1 MRWAYIICILGLLA
15 ETSTGQMIRNDSIGN
30 DPAKERV
37 CALRAGVSLGKSRT
51 VPFEI
56 DSSYVARSRS
66 LHPDATFIAIGGQL
80 VECFLRAGT
89 GRYEPDSFS
98 PEQGYWHLIKPKQF
112 QPGYA
117 TNEGERVASSVCL
130 KAASSKTDRPDY
142 DHSSYFG
149 PIEGP
154 RRGRAVVAGKKIE
167 RYDIVLNGTLFF
179 RSGNLDL
186 AATSF
191 TCLLSPML
199 EFKAIQFK

>member
-1 MRWAYIICILGLLA
+1 MRWLYIVCNLVLLA
-15 ETSTGQMIRNDSIGN
+15 TTATGQMIRNDSIGN

-37 CALRAGVSLGKSRT
+37 CALRARKTLPASKI

-56 DSSYVARSRS
+56 DSRYVARSRS

-89 GRYEPDSFS
+89 GRYEPFSFS
-98 PEQGYWHLIKPKQF
+98 PEQSYWHLIKPKQF
-112 QPGYA
+112 QPGYS
-117 TNEGERVASSVCL
+117 TNEGERVALSVCL
-130 KAASSKTDRPDY
+130 NAASSKTNRPDY
-142 DHSSYFG
+142 DHNSYFG
-149 PIEGP
+149 PVEGP
-154 RRGRAVVAGKKIE
+154 RRGSTVVAGKKIE

-179 RSGNLDL
+179 KSRGLDL
-186 AATSF
+186 AAINF